1 MSCNTSQLKLDE
13 SEPEEMGDIHKLK
26 QDLYGVET
34 DFKYDFRF
42 DKPVGPLKIEERNMR
57 VAKARLRLRQ
67 RKVFAEDNL
76 GAPQQKMITYNDE
89 IPPSPDRENSAKK
102 VRLDINA
109 DEPSQ
114 PSEAVQRFEPSLQK
128 AKTQPQPMPSAFK
141 SSVMHRL

>member
-1 MSCNTSQLKLDE
+1 M
-13 SEPEEMGDIHKLK
+13 
-26 QDLYGVET
+26 ET

-89 IPPSPDRENSAKK
+89 IPPSPDRDNSAKK
-102 VRLDINA
+102 VQHDISA
-109 DEPSQ
+109 GEPSQ
-114 PSEAVQRFEPSLQK
+114 PSEAVQSFK
-128 AKTQPQPMPSAFK
+128 AI
-141 SSVMHRL
+141 L